1 MRIEQLDE
9 PREDLGVRTVPA
21 VERLEL
27 LHLGERKSEHLE
39 LQDELQAA
47 DVVVG
52 VDTLAAVEAFHG
64 LEKTALLVVA
74 DRPLGQ
80 ADLRGDLADPV
91 CRGRRRRHVRQFTS
105 TGRRTGQRRS
115 SGAQGR
121 PVSPAYSDSGR
132 MIRLA
137 PSCSRQWAAHPATR
151 DTANVGVKRSTGMPR
166 PCRTRAVKNSTF
178 VRRLRPGLYS
188 SRSRRATRSTSRA
201 SSYRSM
207 SPSARKSASA
217 AADKTSARGSRTL

>member
-1 MRIEQLDE
+1 
-9 PREDLGVRTVPA
+9 
-21 VERLEL
+21 EL
-27 LHLGERKSEHLE
+27 LQLSERKSEHLE

-105 TGRRTGQRRS
+105 TGRRRL
-115 SGAQGR
+115 SGARAAPNDDRFR
-121 PVSPAYSDSGR
+121 P
-132 MIRLA
+132 
-137 PSCSRQWAAHPATR
+137 
-151 DTANVGVKRSTGMPR
+151 
-166 PCRTRAVKNSTF
+166 RT
-178 VRRLRPGLYS
+178 P
-188 SRSRRATRSTSRA
+188 
-201 SSYRSM
+201 
-207 SPSARKSASA
+207 
-217 AADKTSARGSRTL
+217 TLGG